1 MGEHSSAHQMNLQK
15 DGLLYV
21 ALKTASGRAWMRQ
34 SAVSQIGGRMVT
46 SGRGNPAIQRLR
58 LRTEL
63 RRARTEVG
71 MTQKSVAQVMEWSPS
86 KLLRIEAGEVGISVN
101 DLRSLLALYGI
112 IDQERVDTLL
122 DLSRGSRKMPFS
134 EYRDLYGKEF
144 FDFLAMESAAFA
156 TRSFEPLAV
165 PGLLQTEEYAAE
177 IIRTYTSDRY
187 SDEQRTRM
195 VEARMLRQEVLDRD
209 HAEFYF
215 ILDESASRRQVGGP
229 GVMRKQL
236 RRLAELAAHPHRQIM
251 IFPFSRGSHPA
262 SLAPFTL
269 FEFEEDLDPY
279 LYLENARGTH
289 TVATVTNEYATYFDF
304 FLGLEERAIKGDR
317 VPRILLQV
325 AEHLESEPYDF
336 QSPEDRGSDQ

>member
-1 MGEHSSAHQMNLQK
+1 M
-15 DGLLYV
+15 
-21 ALKTASGRAWMRQ
+21 
-34 SAVSQIGGRMVT
+34 
-46 SGRGNPAIQRLR
+46 R

-63 RRARTEVG
+63 RRARTEAR
-71 MTQKSVAQVMEWSPS
+71 MTQKRVAQVMEWSPS

-112 IDQERVDTLL
+112 AEAAVDALL

-165 PGLLQTEEYAAE
+165 PGLLQTEEYATE
-177 IIRTYTSDRY
+177 VIKTYTSDRY
-187 SDEQRTRM
+187 SEEQRARM
-195 VEARMLRQEVLDRD
+195 VEARMLRQETLDRD

-215 ILDESASRRQVGGP
+215 VLDESVIRRQVGGA

-236 RRLAELAAHPHRQIM
+236 RRLAELAAHPQRQIM

-279 LYLENARGTH
+279 LYLENSRGTH
-289 TVATVTNEYATYFDF
+289 TVATVTDEYATYFDL

-317 VPRILLQV
+317 ATRILLQV
-325 AEHLESEPYDF
+325 AEHLETEPLDF
-336 QSPEDRGSDQ
+336 QVPDDHGTPEA